1 MEENN
6 TLALREQE
14 VRKHPDNAHAML
26 ALGKEYLSAERYD
39 DAARTLRRYLAL
51 PTALWKEE
59 RCKCMQQLAEC
70 YTRLGNRA
78 EAERW
83 HLRSCAEA
91 PQNPSPWT
99 NAARFYAETEAWE
112 MVAALSAR
120 AVSML
125 GQTEKEQ
132 DISLPYALLS
142 LAFYSTGRK
151 GDAEAILG
159 KACALFPQN
168 IQLQESLHRLL
179 QT

>member
-1 MEENN
+1 MEENS
-6 TLALREQE
+6 TLALRERD
-14 VRKHPDNAHAML
+14 VRKHPDNTHAIL
-26 ALGKEYLSAERYD
+26 ALGREYLSAARYD

-70 YTRLGNRA
+70 YTRLGNRP

-83 HLRSCAEA
+83 HLRACAEA

-99 NAARFYAETEAWE
+99 NAAQFYAEAEVWD

-120 AVSML
+120 AVSI
-125 GQTEKEQ
+125 TEKEQ
-132 DISLPYALLS
+132 DAALPYALLS
-142 LAFYSTGRK
+142 LACYSTGRK
-151 GDAEAILG
+151 GDAEAVLG
-159 KACALFPQN
+159 KACALFPQDT
-168 IQLQESLHRLL
+168 QLQESLRRLL